1 MWQTLETLSST
12 CISKVQIS
20 YKLTP
25 PIMVSDSGFRI
36 EDPVKHSVEQLIT
49 KLVMG

>member
-1 MWQTLETLSST
+1 MANLGDSLFNL
-12 CISKVQIS
+12 ISKVQIS